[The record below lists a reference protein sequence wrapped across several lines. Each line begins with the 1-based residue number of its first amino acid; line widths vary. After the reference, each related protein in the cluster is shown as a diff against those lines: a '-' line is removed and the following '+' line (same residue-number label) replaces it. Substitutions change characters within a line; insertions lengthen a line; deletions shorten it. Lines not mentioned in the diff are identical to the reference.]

1 MTRFLLA
8 VALLTV
14 SACSTPPQVMPA
26 PPAVAAPP
34 EAPKP
39 APVVDQCGAVD
50 LQHLIGRSRLEA
62 PVPLRPERHRVA
74 CTTCPVALDFDETRL
89 NILFDTGTGRIT
101 EVRCG

>member
-1 MTRFLLA
+1 MTRFLL
-8 VALLTV
+8 VLALLTL
-14 SACSTPPQVMPA
+14 SGCSTPPQVA
-26 PPAVAAPP
+26 PTPVPVAAPT

-39 APVVDQCGAVD
+39 APVIDQCGAVN

-62 PVPLRPERHRVA
+62 PVPLRPERHRVT

-89 NILFDTGTGRIT
+89 NILFDAGTGRVT